1 MFRIRRVMDDSTP
14 ANRAAIEEVQ
24 AILHAQFPKMSNA
37 EIDKLP
43 EQLRDPMKYRFRS
56 IILVAEDGSDHVR
69 AFALLLYAPDL
80 QFCYLEEISAA
91 PGKTGGGMG
100 SVLYDR
106 VREEALS
113 LGVIGLFYE
122 CLPDDPALSPEP
134 MIRKQNAD
142 RLRFYERFGARPI
155 ENTAY
160 ETPLTPRDTNPP
172 YLMFDGLGR
181 DVLPGRDQAR
191 RIVHAILERKYGDIC
206 PPGYIDKV
214 VNSFNDDPVR
224 IRPPRYTR
232 RPPASSTD
240 AGAKEPLWRIPIV
253 VNDKHE
259 IHHVRDRGY
268 VEAPVR
274 IRSILGELDRSNLF
288 ERMPARHFPESYIR
302 AVHDG
307 ALVNYIKNASQ
318 AVAPGKSV
326 YPYVFPIRNAARP
339 PKEASVRAGYYCID
353 TFTPINSNA
362 YKAARG
368 AVDCALTAAERLLS
382 GRPLVYALVRPPGH
396 HAESKAFGGFC
407 YFNNS
412 ATAADFLSRYG
423 KVAVLDIDYHHGNGT
438 QDIFYK
444 RDDVLTVSIHGHPS
458 FAYPYFSGFREE
470 SGEAR
475 GEGYNVNFPLS
486 ETITP
491 DQYRET
497 LRHALRRIEKFA
509 PSYLVVAAGFDTA
522 KGDPTGTWANRP
534 DDFTAIGAMIGA
546 LDYPTLVVQ
555 EGGYRIRTLGTNAR
569 HFFTGLWRTIT
580 DAHPRTP
587 GKPSVKARATALD
600 IDAVGWRED
609 VEPGDIEAVRRLIA
623 DTKMFSDDEVRIAAE
638 LAEDQLTKGATS
650 DYHFL
655 FAEIGGRVVG
665 YTCYG
670 RIDGTLA
677 SYDLYWIG
685 VDKSQQGLG
694 LGAEILKRTEALI
707 AGRGGKR
714 IYVDTSTSE
723 PYMLTRR
730 FYAKNGYVLRASLPD
745 FYKPGD
751 GKAIFEKVL

>member
-14 ANRAAIEEVQ
+14 ANRTAIAEVQ
-24 AILHAQFPKMSNA
+24 AILRAQFPKMSDE

-43 EQLRDPMKYRFRS
+43 DQLRDPMKYRFRS
-56 IILVAEDGSDHVR
+56 IILVADDGNDRVK

-80 QFCYLEEISAA
+80 KFCYLEEISAA

-113 LGVIGLFYE
+113 LGVVGLFYE
-122 CLPDDPALSPEP
+122 CLPDDPALSPDP
-134 MIRKQNAD
+134 AIRKQNAD

-155 ENTAY
+155 EHTAY
-160 ETPLTPRDTNPP
+160 ETPLKPEYTNPP

-181 DVLPGRDQAR
+181 EAPPSRDQAR
-191 RIVHAILERKYGDIC
+191 GIVRAILERKYGDVC
-206 PPGYIDKV
+206 PPGYIDMV

-224 IRPPRYTR
+224 IRPPRYVR

-240 AGAKEPLWRIPIV
+240 AGAKEPLWRIPMV
-253 VNDKHE
+253 VNDKHD

-307 ALVNYIKNASQ
+307 ALVNYIKNASR
-318 AVAPGKSV
+318 AAAPGKSV

-353 TFTPINSNA
+353 TFTPINTNA
-362 YKAARG
+362 YLAARE

-382 GRPLVYALVRPPGH
+382 GRPVVYALVRPPGH

-412 ATAADFLSRYG
+412 AIAADFLSRYG
-423 KVAVLDIDYHHGNGT
+423 RVAVLDVDYHHGNGT

-458 FAYPYFSGFREE
+458 FAYPYFSGFKEE
-470 SGEAR
+470 TGEAR
-475 GEGYNVNFPLS
+475 GEGFNLNLPLA
-486 ETITP
+486 ETTSP
-491 DQYRET
+491 EHYREA
-497 LRHALRRIEKFA
+497 LRQALRRVERFA
-509 PSYLVVAAGFDTA
+509 PRYLVVAAGFDTA

-534 DDFTAIGAMIGA
+534 DDFTEIGRMIGA
-546 LDYPTLVVQ
+546 AGYPTLVVQ
-555 EGGYRIRTLGTNAR
+555 EGGYRIRTLGSNAR
-569 HFFTGLWRTIT
+569 HFFTGLWEKAGETQ
-580 DAHPRTP
+580 A
-587 GKPSVKARATALD
+587 GKPARVPSPPRRVDLD
-600 IDAVGWRED
+600 SIVWREEPVLAD
-609 VEPGDIEAVRRLIA
+609 VETVRQLI
-623 DTKMFSDDEVRIAAE
+623 DETKMFSPEEVRIAAE
-638 LAEDQLTKGATS
+638 LVEDRLAKGAAS
-650 DYHFL
+650 DYRFL
-655 FAEIGGRVVG
+655 FAEQPGRMIG

-670 RIDGTLA
+670 RIDGTQT

-685 VDKSQQGLG
+685 VEKAQQGIG
-694 LGAEILKRTEALI
+694 LGAEVLKRTEALI

-723 PYMLTRR
+723 PYVPTRR
-730 FYAKNGYVLRASLPD
+730 FYARNGYTLRASLPD

-751 GKAIFEKVL
+751 GKAIFEKML

>member
-1 MFRIRRVMDDSTP
+1 MTMFRIRRVMDDSTP
-14 ANRAAIEEVQ
+14 ANRTAIAEVQ
-24 AILHAQFPKMSNA
+24 AIIRAQFPKMDTA

-43 EQLRDPMKYRFRS
+43 EQMRDPMKYRFRS
-56 IILVAEDGSDHVR
+56 IILVAEKGSEQVK

-80 QFCYLEEISAA
+80 NFCYLEEISAA
-91 PGKTGGGMG
+91 PGKTGGGLG
-100 SVLYDR
+100 SILYDR

-122 CLPDDPALSPEP
+122 CLPDDPALSPDAG
-134 MIRKQNAD
+134 IRKQNAD

-160 ETPLTPRDTNPP
+160 ETPLQPDGTNPP

-181 DVLPGRDQAR
+181 DTLPSRDQAR
-191 RIVHAILERKYGDIC
+191 QIARAILERKYGDVC
-206 PPGYIDKV
+206 PPSYVDMV
-214 VNSFNDDPVR
+214 VESFQDDPIR
-224 IRPPRYTR
+224 IRPPRYIR
-232 RPPASSTD
+232 RAPVATN
-240 AGAKEPLWRIPIV
+240 ATGAEPLWRIPIV

-268 VEAPVR
+268 VQAPVR

-288 ERMPARHFPESYIR
+288 ERMPARHFPESHIR

-307 ALVNYIKNASQ
+307 TLVNYIKNASL
-318 AVAPGKSV
+318 AMPEGKSL
-326 YPYVFPIRNAARP
+326 YPYVFPIRNPARP

-396 HAESKAFGGFC
+396 HAERKAFGGFC

-412 ATAADFLSRYG
+412 AIAADFLSRYG

-438 QDIFYK
+438 QDIFYT

-458 FAYPYFSGFREE
+458 FAYPYFSGFKEE
-470 SGEAR
+470 TGQAR
-475 GEGYNVNFPLS
+475 GEGFNINFPLP
-486 ETITP
+486 ETIKP
-491 DQYRET
+491 EQYRET
-497 LRHALRRIEKFA
+497 LRQALRRIEKFE
-509 PSYLVVAAGFDTA
+509 PSYLVVATGFDTA

-534 DDFTAIGAMIGA
+534 DDFTAIGEMIGA
-546 LDYPTLVVQ
+546 AGYPTLVVQ
-555 EGGYRIRTLGTNAR
+555 EGGYRIRTLGANAR
-569 HFFTGLWRTIT
+569 HFFTGMWGKASEAQMARPAKPAAKGRKQL
-580 DAHPRTP
+580 DAE
-587 GKPSVKARATALD
+587 ALS
-600 IDAVGWRED
+600 WRE
-609 VEPGDIEAVRRLIA
+609 EPLAGDAETVRRLIEE
-623 DTKMFSDDEVRIAAE
+623 TKLFAPDEVRIAGE
-638 LAEDQLTKGATS
+638 LVEDRLAKGEAS
-650 DYHFL
+650 DYRFL
-655 FAEIGGRVVG
+655 FADEGGRMVG

-670 RIDGTLA
+670 RIDGTQT

-685 VDKSQQGLG
+685 VEKAQQGLG
-694 LGAEILKRTEALI
+694 LGAKLLERTEALI
-707 AGRGGKR
+707 AKLGGKR

-723 PYMLTRR
+723 AYVLTRR
-730 FYAKNGYVLRASLPD
+730 FYAKNGYTLKAELPD

-751 GKAIFEKVL
+751 GKAIFEKAL

>member
-14 ANRAAIEEVQ
+14 ANRAAIAEVQ
-24 AILHAQFPKMSNA
+24 SILRAQFPKMSDA

-80 QFCYLEEISAA
+80 HFCYLEEISAA

-113 LGVIGLFYE
+113 LNVVGLFYE
-122 CLPDDPALSPEP
+122 CLPDDPALSPETE
-134 MIRKQNAD
+134 IRKQNAD

-155 ENTAY
+155 ENTDY
-160 ETPLTPRDTNPP
+160 ETSLKPEYTNPP

-181 DVLPGRDQAR
+181 ESPPSRDLAR
-191 RIVHAILERKYGDIC
+191 KIVRAILERKYGDVC
-206 PPGYIDKV
+206 PPGYIDMV

-259 IHHVRDRGY
+259 IHHVKERGY
-268 VEAPVR
+268 VESPVR

-288 ERMPARHFPESYIR
+288 ERMPARHFPESHIR
-302 AVHDG
+302 MVHDG
-307 ALVNYIKNASQ
+307 ALVNYIKNASL

-382 GRPLVYALVRPPGH
+382 GRPVVYALVRPPGH

-412 ATAADFLSRYG
+412 AIAADFLSRYG

-470 SGEAR
+470 TGEAR
-475 GEGYNVNFPLS
+475 GEGYNVNFPLA

-491 DQYRET
+491 EQYRET
-497 LRHALRRIEKFA
+497 LRQALRRIQKFG
-509 PSYLVVAAGFDTA
+509 PRYLVVAAGFDTA

-534 DDFTAIGAMIGA
+534 DDFTAIGAMIGEM
-546 LDYPTLVVQ
+546 DYPTLVVQ
-555 EGGYRIRTLGTNAR
+555 EGGYRIRTLGSNAR
-569 HFFTGLWRTIT
+569 RFFTGLWQ
-580 DAHPRTP
+580 
-587 GKPSVKARATALD
+587 KASETHACRLARPAPKSRKQ
-600 IDAVGWRED
+600 IEPASIVWREEAQPTD
-609 VEPGDIEAVRRLIA
+609 VEAVHRLI
-623 DTKMFSDDEVRIAAE
+623 DETHMFSPDEVRIAAE
-638 LAEDQLTKGATS
+638 LVEDRLAKGSAS
-650 DYHFL
+650 DYRFL
-655 FAEIGGRVVG
+655 FAETDGRVIG

-670 RIDGTLA
+670 RIDGTET

-685 VDKSQQGLG
+685 VEKSQQGLG
-694 LGAEILKRTEALI
+694 LGAEVLKRTEALI
-707 AGRGGKR
+707 AGLGGKR

-723 PYMLTRR
+723 PYVLTRR
-730 FYAKNGYVLRASLPD
+730 FYAKNSYVLRASLPD

>member
-14 ANRAAIEEVQ
+14 ANRTAIAEVQ
-24 AILHAQFPKMSNA
+24 AILRAQFPKMSDE

-43 EQLRDPMKYRFRS
+43 DQLRDPMKYRFRS
-56 IILVAEDGSDHVR
+56 IILVADDGNDRVK

-80 QFCYLEEISAA
+80 KFCYLEEISAA

-113 LGVIGLFYE
+113 LGVVGLFYE
-122 CLPDDPALSPEP
+122 CLPDDPALSPDP
-134 MIRKQNAD
+134 AIRKQNAD

-155 ENTAY
+155 EHTAY
-160 ETPLTPRDTNPP
+160 ETPLKPEYTNPP

-181 DVLPGRDQAR
+181 EAPPSRDQAR
-191 RIVHAILERKYGDIC
+191 GIVRAILERKYGDVC
-206 PPGYIDKV
+206 PPGYIDMV

-224 IRPPRYTR
+224 IRPPRYVR

-240 AGAKEPLWRIPIV
+240 AGAKEPLWRIPMV
-253 VNDKHE
+253 VNDKHD

-307 ALVNYIKNASQ
+307 ALVNYIKNASR
-318 AVAPGKSV
+318 AAAPGKSV

-353 TFTPINSNA
+353 TFTPINTNA
-362 YKAARG
+362 YLAARE

-382 GRPLVYALVRPPGH
+382 GRPVVYALVRPPGH

-412 ATAADFLSRYG
+412 AIAADFLSRYG
-423 KVAVLDIDYHHGNGT
+423 RVAVLDVDYHHGNGT

-458 FAYPYFSGFREE
+458 FAYPYFSGFKEE
-470 SGEAR
+470 TGEAR
-475 GEGYNVNFPLS
+475 GEGFNLNLPLA
-486 ETITP
+486 ETTSP
-491 DQYRET
+491 EHYREA
-497 LRHALRRIEKFA
+497 LRQALRRVERFA
-509 PSYLVVAAGFDTA
+509 PRYLVVAAGFDTA

-534 DDFTAIGAMIGA
+534 DDFTEIGRMIGA
-546 LDYPTLVVQ
+546 AGYPTLVVQ
-555 EGGYRIRTLGTNAR
+555 EGGYRIRTLGSNAR
-569 HFFTGLWRTIT
+569 HFFTGLWEKAGETQ
-580 DAHPRTP
+580 A
-587 GKPSVKARATALD
+587 GKPARVPSPPRRVDLD
-600 IDAVGWRED
+600 SIVWREEPVLAD
-609 VEPGDIEAVRRLIA
+609 VETVRQLI
-623 DTKMFSDDEVRIAAE
+623 DETKMFSPEEVRIAAE
-638 LAEDQLTKGATS
+638 LVEDRLAKGAAS
-650 DYHFL
+650 DYRFL
-655 FAEIGGRVVG
+655 FAEQPGRMIG

-670 RIDGTLA
+670 RIDGTQT

-685 VDKSQQGLG
+685 VEKAQQGIG
-694 LGAEILKRTEALI
+694 LGAEVLKRTEALI
-707 AGRGGKR
+707 AGLGGKR

-723 PYMLTRR
+723 PYVPTRR
-730 FYAKNGYVLRASLPD
+730 FYARNGYTLRASLPD

-751 GKAIFEKVL
+751 GKAIFEKML